1 MNALIVNHHGALGRL
16 VGQLASQTG
25 WVIKVTNRILDLRKM
40 VGEEKIDLIVC
51 DATAA
56 EEAEE
61 TVTRL
66 EFIRV
71 LRAGN
76 VHTRVLLFEPE
87 GTEVTVDPE
96 TAKVLG
102 GITVLRKPVGL
113 AEVRK
118 FLAATV
124 ESIKNKETQAGRQ
137 GQLDL

>member
-1 MNALIVNHHGALGRL
+1 MNALVVNHHGALGRL

-25 WVIKVTNRILDLRKM
+25 WVIKVTNRILDLRKI

-56 EEAEE
+56 EEAKE

-71 LRAGN
+71 LRDGN
-76 VHTRVLLFEPE
+76 VHTPVFLFEPE

-96 TAKVLG
+96 TARALG
-102 GITVLRKPVGL
+102 GITVLRKPVGM

-118 FLAATV
+118 FLAATA
-124 ESIKNKETQAGRQ
+124 ESIKNKEMQAGRQ
-137 GQLDL
+137 GQLNF

>member
-25 WVIKVTNRILDLRKM
+25 WGIKVVNRILDFRKI
-40 VGEEKIDLIVC
+40 VADEQIDLIVC

-56 EEAEE
+56 EEAKES
-61 TVTRL
+61 VSRM
-66 EFIRV
+66 EFIKV
-71 LRAGN
+71 LRDGN

-96 TAKVLG
+96 VAKLLG

-124 ESIKNKETQAGRQ
+124 ESIKNKETQTGLQ